1 MATAIHNKLNRS
13 ENCAMY
19 MKSLAHQE
27 KEHAEREA
35 TKAELGRNA
44 LMEMLAEENKNTNA
58 LRETVTEIAN
68 DVSNTV
74 SAVRTLQD
82 QIKSSSGFARQLL
95 FVAESIREI
104 ADQTTMLAMNASI
117 EAAHAG
123 NAGKGFAV
131 VAEEVHKLAD
141 SSQTEAEKIMPY
153 VDSLQATF
161 DTLVADT
168 DAVISRTESSVEDM
182 QKVHV
187 ALNHLADVTNSFAER
202 FNSGQ

>member
-19 MKSLAHQE
+19 MKSLAESKH
-27 KEHAEREA
+27 
-35 TKAELGRNA
+35 NA
-44 LMEMLAEENKNTNA
+44 LMEMLAEENKNINA
-58 LRETVTEIAN
+58 VRGTVAIIAD
-68 DVSNTV
+68 DVSSTMM
-74 SAVRTLQD
+74 AIRTLQE
-82 QIKSSSGFARQLL
+82 QVKSSKGLAQQLL

-104 ADQTTMLAMNASI
+104 ADQTNMLAMNASI

-123 NAGKGFAV
+123 NAGKGFVV

-141 SSQTEAEKIMPY
+141 RSQTEAEKVMPY
-153 VDSLQATF
+153 VDSLQGTFNTLIADAAT
-161 DTLVADT
+161 
-168 DAVISRTESSVEDM
+168 VISRSESSVEDM
-182 QKVHV
+182 KKVHG